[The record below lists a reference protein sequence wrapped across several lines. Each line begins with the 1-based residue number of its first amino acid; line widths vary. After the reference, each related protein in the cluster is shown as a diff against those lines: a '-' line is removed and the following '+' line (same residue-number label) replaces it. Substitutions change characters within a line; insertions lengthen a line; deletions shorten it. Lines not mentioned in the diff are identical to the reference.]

1 MDGYVIPTFCSENG
15 VENEKFWVLHPFW
28 ATLGVFWDLFC
39 ISPGPFGVYFGV
51 GILISFDRRKI
62 EISKNVSYDYICI
75 SGIGFMGL
83 FEKLKNRKICKNEGG
98 ILCVLSGYFSVIERV
113 CVLEAQNGRKMGVYF
128 SL

>member
-1 MDGYVIPTFCSENG
+1 MGSKMKNFGSFTHFGPLWGSFGTF
-15 VENEKFWVLHPFW
+15 FVL
-28 ATLGVFWDLFC
+28 A
-39 ISPGPFGVYFGV
+39 PFGVYFGV

-113 CVLEAQNGRKMGVYF
+113 CVLEEQNGRKKGLYF